1 MDNLLENPYFQDIL
15 FQPQALQAT
24 LVSLEKQA
32 TLGSI
37 PSQLASGELR
47 RVVLTGMGSSLHA
60 LYPLMLTL
68 IERGVIAQVVETAE
82 LIHYALRLL
91 DPHTLLVAVSQSG
104 RSAEILRLLELSA
117 GTSPLVAVTNNS
129 DSALANAA
137 DALILTAAGEEH
149 SVSCKTYI
157 TALAALAWLGDTLV
171 NHSPQDTLN
180 ALKQMPAQIEDYL
193 SNWQTHIETL
203 TGMLAPSQRLTLVGR
218 GPSLAAVGTGGLIV
232 KEAAQFPAEGMS
244 SASFRHGPLEMVD
257 ASHFVLVYSGLS
269 RTAMLNQHL
278 AEDIRAIGGQVG
290 VIVESAPQS
299 AFSLPRLPEVALPLF
314 EILPVQMI
322 TLVLAQLRNHD
333 AGTFTHAQ
341 KVTTKQ

>member
-15 FQPQALQAT
+15 SQPQALQAT
-24 LVSLEKQA
+24 LVSLEKEA
-32 TLGSI
+32 TLGNI

-47 RVVLTGMGSSLHA
+47 RVMLTGMGSSFHA

-68 IERGVIAQVVETAE
+68 IERGVTAQIIETAE

-104 RSAEILRLLELSA
+104 RSAEILRLLELNA
-117 GTSPLVAVTNNS
+117 GTSPVVAVTNNP

-171 NHSPQDTLN
+171 NHPPQDTLK
-180 ALKQMPAQIEDYL
+180 ALKQTPAQIEDYL
-193 SNWQTHIETL
+193 SNWQAHIETL
-203 TGMLAPSQRLTLVGR
+203 TGILLPVQRLTLVGR
-218 GPSLAAVGTGGLIV
+218 GPSLAAVGTGGLII

-244 SASFRHGPLEMVD
+244 SASFRHGPLEMVG

-290 VIVESAPQS
+290 VIAESAPQS
-299 AFSLPRLPEVALPLF
+299 VFSLPRLPEVALPLF

-322 TLVLAQLRNHD
+322 TLALAQLRNHD

-341 KVTTKQ
+341 KVTTRQ